1 MQSIWSGMTWLI
13 WLVAAAVLL
22 AAGFGVAFLPWWRA
36 HDLRKRTAWSRARA
50 AVDSASVSRDACR
63 GAVPEAERLFARAE
77 SIAGERGGVK
87 AAGMVAD
94 LAERA
99 DRLWREARG

>member
-1 MQSIWSGMTWLI
+1 MSWLI
-13 WLVAAAVLL
+13 WLVGAAVLL
-22 AAGFGVAFLPWWRA
+22 AAGFGVAFVPWWRA
-36 HDLRKRTAWSRARA
+36 HDVRKRTAWSRARA

-63 GAVPEAERLFARAE
+63 ASVLEAERLFARAE
-77 SIAGERGGVK
+77 AIAADRGGVR